1 MKILLIPSAIL
12 IPREMRNNFGDI
24 PQVLFPLNNQ
34 TMLEHICEEFN
45 ELVDA
50 VYVIAHK
57 KAALIDDFV
66 KWKNLHINVLHVPTL
81 GTLGDSIF
89 YGLQQILTREKNVSQ
104 VIINFADTLV
114 QDEENNFNIS
124 SNYLYFDE
132 TVINEEWTYF
142 QEESGKITH
151 IQDKMYKDTYEA
163 TANVFV
169 GIFSLTDV
177 VLYSHLL
184 DVHLK
189 NKDTHTDP
197 FYTALKEY
205 SLTHNFS
212 FRKAKQWFDV
222 GHSENFYKAKTGV
235 KAREFNLVEI
245 DEKRGILRKISRSTE
260 KFIGEIQ
267 WYIKMPKKLQYL
279 LPRVYD
285 YSLEYSNP
293 YIKMEYYGYNTLHEL
308 LIYGNTPLIKWQ
320 EIFERLLVAIDD
332 MQKYKVYDSAEIIP
346 AIRDMYITKTCDR
359 INKLK
364 QDQRFNSFFYN
375 DIFIN
380 GRRFPSLEH
389 LTKEIEFIVSNMLC
403 QVDYFSIIHGDLCF
417 SNILVEENCHFVRV
431 IDPRGKFGNFDIYG
445 DPRYEIAKI
454 MHSLEGKYDYIIE
467 DMFEVNV
474 HETYIEYSIQE
485 KTEKILQVFEE
496 VFSKLQYDINEIRL
510 IESLLFL
517 SMLPLHKDYPN
528 RQYVMLATG
537 LELFD
542 KVLKNRKEIISDEL

>member
-1 MKILLIPSAIL
+1 
-12 IPREMRNNFGDI
+12 
-24 PQVLFPLNNQ
+24 
-34 TMLEHICEEFN
+34 
-45 ELVDA
+45 
-50 VYVIAHK
+50 
-57 KAALIDDFV
+57 
-66 KWKNLHINVLHVPTL
+66 
-81 GTLGDSIF
+81 
-89 YGLQQILTREKNVSQ
+89 
-104 VIINFADTLV
+104 
-114 QDEENNFNIS
+114 
-124 SNYLYFDE
+124 
-132 TVINEEWTYF
+132 
-142 QEESGKITH
+142 
-151 IQDKMYKDTYEA
+151 
-163 TANVFV
+163 
-169 GIFSLTDV
+169 
-177 VLYSHLL
+177 
-184 DVHLK
+184 
-189 NKDTHTDP
+189 
-197 FYTALKEY
+197 
-205 SLTHNFS
+205 
-212 FRKAKQWFDV
+212 
-222 GHSENFYKAKTGV
+222 
-235 KAREFNLVEI
+235 
-245 DEKRGILRKISRSTE
+245 
-260 KFIGEIQ
+260 
-267 WYIKMPKKLQYL
+267 
-279 LPRVYD
+279 
-285 YSLEYSNP
+285 
-293 YIKMEYYGYNTLHEL
+293 MEYYGYNTLHEL